1 MATKSFGQV
10 AFTPSQQAAKV
21 RRVNSLARHDA
32 LLIRCDGTKG
42 DLEGYRAGN
51 TDTGWNC
58 ATPPRR
64 DDLLIGVVG
73 TGATRMI
80 VSVCLVE
87 RVTRPGVAIW
97 QEETDVSIK
106 PAVAWRDV
114 MRAAQQSLN
123 AAELSLRAW
132 PNVAGSRRGAVI
144 DALCHCLENQTDSPE
159 EEGKRQLRSCRSR
172 SQLNRVK
179 KLERSDGSCEVCGL
193 SLRTLFGARG
203 DRGLDIHHRVPLAKR
218 GSGIIS
224 TSLND
229 LVVLCATCHRLL
241 HADPDLSLERLEAGW
256 ARRF

>member
-58 ATPPRR
+58 ATLPRR

-114 MRAAQQSLN
+114 MRAAQQTLN

-179 KLERSDGSCEVCGL
+179 KLERSDGSCEVCACRYAPYSAREAIGAWTSTIASHWRSADRESSAPPL
-193 SLRTLFGARG
+193 TTSWSCVPHAIVSCTPIRT
-203 DRGLDIHHRVPLAKR
+203 
-218 GSGIIS
+218 
-224 TSLND
+224 
-229 LVVLCATCHRLL
+229 
-241 HADPDLSLERLEAGW
+241 
-256 ARRF
+256 